1 MPTRQVYQFFVIF
14 QSGTTLT
21 LTVLADSE
29 KAAVSTLSEYLD
41 GLGQGGAYQFT
52 VVRVKGAGLV
62 APVVEQTEGSA
73 R

>member
-41 GLGQGGAYQFT
+41 GLRQGGAYQFT
-52 VVRVKGAGLV
+52 VVRVKGVGLV
-62 APVVEQTEGSA
+62 APVVEQSGGA